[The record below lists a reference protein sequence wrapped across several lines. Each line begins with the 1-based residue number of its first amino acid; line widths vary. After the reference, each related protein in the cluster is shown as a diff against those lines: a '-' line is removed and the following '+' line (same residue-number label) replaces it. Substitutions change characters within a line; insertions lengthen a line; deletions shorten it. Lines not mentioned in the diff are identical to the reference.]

1 MLYVLEVRR
10 KCPKDKS
17 CSLLYWY
24 KIQIMLTWG
33 TLLLPRKSSSSG
45 GGGMIS
51 SSSRMHNYTHEQ
63 KVKSLKTTCLPRDSD
78 RFQTTTSR
86 PRSVFRRRPEE
97 TKSEIDLKS
106 SLEEDIHF
114 WNFWWVRGD
123 EITVVMI
130 TWISHHRRSWI
141 IMVVMCAAAPRL
153 IWGPRGSC
161 PGSHPQI
168 CKSCLLNIFQKEW
181 KIICRHIHESR
192 DISLLLDYFGF
203 CTKWLFPHF
212 SPLKIM
218 PQATKKWI
226 YIFLAAA
233 NDM

>member
-1 MLYVLEVRR
+1 ML
-10 KCPKDKS
+10 
-17 CSLLYWY
+17 
-24 KIQIMLTWG
+24 
-33 TLLLPRKSSSSG
+33 
-45 GGGMIS
+45 
-51 SSSRMHNYTHEQ
+51 
-63 KVKSLKTTCLPRDSD
+63 
-78 RFQTTTSR
+78 
-86 PRSVFRRRPEE
+86 
-97 TKSEIDLKS
+97 
-106 SLEEDIHF
+106 SLEKDIHF
-114 WNFWWVRGD
+114 INFWWVRGD

-181 KIICRHIHESR
+181 KIIYRHIHESR

-226 YIFLAAA
+226 YIFWLLQMTCRIQFEFTSVHEIFMVYSIVLRSWKLVFKYAIQVGLCKKDGRCECMAQTSKSC
-233 NDM
+233 